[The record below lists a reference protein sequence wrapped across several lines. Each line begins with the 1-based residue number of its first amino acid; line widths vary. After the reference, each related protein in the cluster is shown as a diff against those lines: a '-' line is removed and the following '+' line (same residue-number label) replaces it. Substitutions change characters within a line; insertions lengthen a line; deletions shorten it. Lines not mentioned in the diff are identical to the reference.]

1 MIAETYTYLIV
12 EVLKIVNIKERYQ
25 NLYSTLGL
33 KLINCLAKSSACC
46 LRAEITYGKQDRQKL
61 DYYTLDGDVNRPTI
75 LFFYGGNWR
84 SGNRSDYLFV
94 ADTLLSLGYNV
105 IIPDYRL
112 YPLVRFSEIQADVV
126 AATHRILAEVPQDQS
141 IFIMGHSAGAQLGA
155 LLCLDKRLLD
165 DALAKRIKGFIGLA
179 GPYDFY
185 PFSELDHWDLF
196 GPETRYP
203 QSQAVNYV
211 RTDAPP
217 MYLLHGETDTRV
229 RRGNSKSLM
238 QKVNAVGGKASR
250 EVYEQT
256 GHVDIIL
263 NFTRLHRKKSR
274 LIKDVQTF
282 LNAHSS
288 STQ

>member
-1 MIAETYTYLIV
+1 M
-12 EVLKIVNIKERYQ
+12 NIKATKINEWYQ
-25 NLYSTLGL
+25 NLYSSLGL
-33 KLINCLAKSSACC
+33 KFINRLAKSSACY
-46 LRAEITYGKQDRQKL
+46 LTAEIAYGEQDRQKL

-84 SGNRSDYLFV
+84 SGNRSNYRFV

-112 YPLVRFSEIQADVV
+112 YPLVRFSEIQADVI
-126 AATHRILAEVPQDQS
+126 AATNRALVEVPEDQS
-141 IFIMGHSAGAQLGA
+141 LFIIGHSAGAQLGA
-155 LLCLDKRLLD
+155 LLCLDKSLLD
-165 DALAKRIKGFIGLA
+165 ETSVKRIKGFIGLA

-196 GPETRYP
+196 GPESQYP

-211 RTDAPP
+211 RPDAPSL
-217 MYLLHGETDTRV
+217 YLLHGETDTRV

-238 QKVNAVGGKASR
+238 QKVNAVGGDARR
-250 EVYEQT
+250 EVYEKT

-263 NFTRLHRKKSR
+263 NFTRLHRKKSL
-274 LIKDVQTF
+274 LIKDVKTF
-282 LNAHSS
+282 LSAHSS